1 MQDIL
6 KNKIKISQFLFIS
19 KIFNE
24 HFYGICSL
32 ITLFS
37 VPFLISAYEK
47 IRRKFDG
54 FFR

>member
-32 ITLFS
+32 ITLFGEHFTIALFTDS
-37 VPFLISAYEK
+37 VST
-47 IRRKFDG
+47 RRKG
-54 FFR
+54 